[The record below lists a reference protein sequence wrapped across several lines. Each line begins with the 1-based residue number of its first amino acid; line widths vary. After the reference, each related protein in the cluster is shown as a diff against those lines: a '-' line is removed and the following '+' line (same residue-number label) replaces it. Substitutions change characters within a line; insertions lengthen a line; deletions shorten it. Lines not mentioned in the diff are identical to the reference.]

1 MNLFKF
7 FYIKF
12 LLSNRNKSEQD
23 RVKLFDKENAIE
35 VKLED
40 KKDEKSDKETEWN
53 DTYLWSSC

>member
-12 LLSNRNKSEQD
+12 LLGNRNKSEQD

-40 KKDEKSDKETEWN
+40 NKDEKSDKETE
-53 DTYLWSSC
+53 

>member
-40 KKDEKSDKETEWN
+40 KKDEKSDKETE
-53 DTYLWSSC
+53 